1 MTKEIIINASMGETR
16 IAILEEKRLVEL
28 FVEKPDRERMVGDI
42 YLGKVV
48 NVVKG
53 MRAAFVN
60 IGHKQD
66 AFLHFSDIGETFS
79 TVSSMVDRDEDNNH
93 VEQSFRPDQIK
104 VGQEILV
111 QIIKEP
117 ISTKGS
123 RLTTEISI
131 PGRFTVLVPNSTI
144 VGVSKKIDSIKERR
158 RLRKLAKSVQPD
170 GFGVIVRTVAEGR
183 DDDVLKSDIYSL
195 LKVWNKLEKKLKSSK
210 PPMLIYKDMGMLSSV
225 IRDLFTSDVER
236 LVVDSSKLYREI
248 VSYLKEVGYSLIKSV
263 ENYNKRTPIFD
274 FYGIESEIEASLA
287 RKVLM
292 KSGGSIVFDQTEAL
306 VAIDV
311 NSGKFIGH
319 KDHEQNSLRI
329 NLEAA
334 TEIARQL
341 RLRDLGGIIVI
352 DFIDMRDE
360 KNKRRLHEEF
370 KKELRKD
377 RAQAN
382 ITPISEFGLIEMT
395 RERIRPSLLF
405 TFSETCSTCKGL
417 GRITAKGTVL
427 TKIERWVKRFKA
439 TSRDRRIKL
448 TTHPEI
454 KKFLTDG
461 IRNPIRRIM
470 WNQRILI
477 DLQEDVNLESDEFH
491 FYSHKNNVDITE
503 KFNS

>member
-60 IGHKQD
+60 IGQKQD

-79 TVSSMVDRDEDNNH
+79 TVSSIIDRDEDSNG
-93 VEQSFRPDQIK
+93 EQNFRPDQIK

-131 PGRFTVLVPNSTI
+131 PGRFTVLVPNSSV
-144 VGVSKKIDSIKERR
+144 VGVSKKIESIKERR
-158 RLRKLAKSVQPD
+158 RIRRLAKSVRPD

-195 LKVWNKLEKKLKSSK
+195 LKVWNKIEKKLKGSK

-263 ENYNKRTPIFD
+263 EYYNKRNPIFD

-319 KDHEQNSLRI
+319 KNHEQNSLRI

-341 RLRDLGGIIVI
+341 RLRDLGGIVVI
-352 DFIDMRDE
+352 DFIDMKDDR
-360 KNKRRLHEEF
+360 NKRRLHEEF
-370 KKELRKD
+370 KRELRKD

-395 RERIRPSLLF
+395 RERIRPSILF
-405 TFSETCSTCKGL
+405 TFSESCPTCRGL
-417 GRITAKGTVL
+417 GRITTKGTIL

-439 TSRDRRIKL
+439 ASKDRRLKL
-448 TTHPEI
+448 VTHPEI
-454 KKFLTDG
+454 KSFLAEG

-470 WNQRILI
+470 WKQRILI
-477 DLQEDVNLESDEFH
+477 DLMEDGNLEIDEFR
-491 FYSHKNNVDITE
+491 FYSHKNNADITE

>member
-1 MTKEIIINASMGETR
+1 MHKEIIINSSIGETR
-16 IAILEEKRLVEL
+16 IAILEEGKLVEL

-60 IGHKQD
+60 IGQKQD
-66 AFLHFSDIGETFS
+66 AFLHFSDIGESFS
-79 TVSSMVDRDEDNNH
+79 TVSAMIDRDDENH
-93 VEQSFRPDQIK
+93 VEEEIPPEQIK

-123 RLTTEISI
+123 RLTTQISL
-131 PGRFTVLVPNSTI
+131 PGRFCVLVPNSSM

-158 RLRKLAKSVQPD
+158 RLRKVARSMRPD
-170 GFGVIVRTVAEGR
+170 GFGIIVRTVAEGR
-183 DDDVLKSDIYSL
+183 HEPVLKADIESM
-195 LKVWNKLEKKLKSSK
+195 LKIWQKLEKKLQNAK
-210 PPMLIYKDMGMLSSV
+210 PPMLVYKDMGMTSSV
-225 IRDLFTSDVER
+225 IRDLFTSDISK
-236 LVVDSSKLYREI
+236 LVVDSKKLYREI
-248 VSYLKEVGYSLIKSV
+248 TTYLKDVARGMVSSIEY
-263 ENYNKRTPIFD
+263 YNKKIPIFD
-274 FYGIESEIEASLA
+274 FYGIEAEIEKSLA
-287 RKVLM
+287 RKVWM
-292 KSGGSIVFDQTEAL
+292 KSGGYIIFDQTEAL

-319 KDHEQNSLRI
+319 KDHEQNSLKI
-329 NLEAA
+329 NLEAG

-360 KNKRRLHEEF
+360 RNKRRLHEEF

-395 RERIRPSLLF
+395 RERVRPSLLF
-405 TFSETCSTCKGL
+405 TFSETCPTCKGL
-417 GRITAKGTVL
+417 GRITAKSTTL
-427 TKIERWVKRFKA
+427 TKIERWLRRFKA
-439 TSRDRRIKL
+439 SSKERSIRLVI
-448 TTHPEI
+448 HPEI
-454 KKFLTDG
+454 KSFLTEG
-461 IRNPIRRIM
+461 IRSPIRRIM

-477 DLQEDVNLESDEFH
+477 DLQEDQNLDIDEFR
-491 FYSHKNNVDITE
+491 FFSKKDSTDITD
-503 KFNS
+503 KFIS

>member
-28 FVEKPDRERMVGDI
+28 FVEKPDRERMVGDV

-60 IGHKQD
+60 IGQKQD

-79 TVSSMVDRDEDNNH
+79 TVSSIIDRDEDNN
-93 VEQSFRPDQIK
+93 VEQKFRPDQIK

-131 PGRFTVLVPNSTI
+131 PGRFTVLVPNSTV
-144 VGVSKKIDSIKERR
+144 VGVSKKIESIKERR
-158 RLRKLAKSVQPD
+158 RIRRLAKSVRPE

-195 LKVWNKLEKKLKSSK
+195 LKVWNKIEKKLKNSK

-263 ENYNKRTPIFD
+263 EYYNKRTPIFD

-319 KDHEQNSLRI
+319 KNHEQNSLRI

-341 RLRDLGGIIVI
+341 RLRDLGGIVVI
-352 DFIDMRDE
+352 DFIDMKDE
-360 KNKRRLHEEF
+360 KNKRRLYDEF
-370 KKELRKD
+370 KRELRKD

-395 RERIRPSLLF
+395 RERVRPSVLF
-405 TFSETCSTCKGL
+405 TFSETCPTCKGL
-417 GRITAKGTVL
+417 GRITTKGTIL

-439 TSRDRRIKL
+439 SSKDRRLKL
-448 TTHPEI
+448 VTHPEI
-454 KKFLTDG
+454 KSFLAEG

-470 WNQRILI
+470 WKQRILI
-477 DLQEDVNLESDEFH
+477 DLQEDVNLEIDEFR
-491 FYSHKNNVDITE
+491 FYSHKTNVDITE